1 LLSPSNRLATFGPGP
16 APDQA
21 AELPTEGW
29 RRSLHRAGGLA
40 RVVFESRPLLLVLL
54 IGALSLFL
62 VITQPDAFPT
72 WLNIQAV
79 LLDSAQFGILAVGMM
94 ILLIGGVFDLS
105 IGATLALSGVVAATL
120 IKDYGVPAPLGF
132 ALGLVVGGM
141 AGGANGLIVTKL
153 RINALIATLA
163 TLGIFRSITQLISG
177 TGVYSIDEDFEIYGQ
192 TQVAGL
198 QMPVWIM
205 FFVVLAGWV
214 AVSRTRYFRRFFY
227 VGGNR
232 VAAARAGIRVDR
244 LILFGFVLMGVL
256 AGLAGVLLASRLN
269 NAVVTAGIG
278 VELKVIT
285 AVVLGGASLSGGVGT
300 IPGAFLGVIF
310 ISLVQNALILSRV
323 PVYWQGVVV
332 GGVLI
337 LAVATDLK
345 ARREE

>member
-1 LLSPSNRLATFGPGP
+1 MAGLGPDK
-16 APDQA
+16 AAVDVAQQA
-21 AELPTEGW
+21 GR
-29 RRSLHRAGGLA
+29 RRSFGRASGAAALA
-40 RVVFESRPLLLVLL
+40 FGSRPLLLVGLIALL
-54 IGALSLFL
+54 SAFLS
-62 VITQPDAFPT
+62 ITQPHAFPT
-72 WLNIQAV
+72 GPNIQAV

-105 IGATLALSGVVAATL
+105 IGATLALAGVVSAVV
-120 IKDYGVPAPLGF
+120 IKDYAVPTPLGIIIGLCVG
-132 ALGLVVGGM
+132 ALAGLT
-141 AGGANGLIVTKL
+141 NGLIVTQL

-177 TGVYSIDEDFEIYGQ
+177 TGVYSIDRNFEVFGQ

-205 FFVVLAGWV
+205 FFVVIVGWV
-214 AVSRTRYFRRFFY
+214 AVSRTRFFRRFFY

-232 VAAARAGIRVDR
+232 IAAARSGIRVDR

-256 AGLAGVLLASRLN
+256 AALAGVLLASRLN

-323 PVYWQGVVV
+323 PVFWQGVVV

-337 LAVATDLK
+337 LAVATDLQ
-345 ARREE
+345 ARRE

>member
-1 LLSPSNRLATFGPGP
+1 MLKGSPQEVGLADPGSE
-16 APDQA
+16 QA
-21 AELPTEGW
+21 TALEQPGW
-29 RRSLHRAGGLA
+29 RRSVYKAGGAA
-40 RVVFESRPLLLVLL
+40 RLVFESRVLLLIALNC
-54 IGALSLFL
+54 GLSLFL

-72 WLNIQAV
+72 WLNIKAV
-79 LLDSAQFGILAVGMM
+79 LLDSSQFGIMAVGMM

-105 IGATLALSGVVAATL
+105 IGSILALSGVVAAVV
-120 IKDYGVPAPLGF
+120 IRDYGVPAPLGV
-132 ALGLVVGGM
+132 AVGLAVGGL
-141 AGGANGLIVTKL
+141 AGAFNGLIVTRL

-163 TLGIFRSITQLISG
+163 TMGIFRSVTQLISG
-177 TGVYSIDEDFEIYGQ
+177 TGVYAIGSSFDTYGQ
-192 TQVAGL
+192 TEVAGL

-205 FFVVLAGWV
+205 FAIVLAGWV
-214 AVSRTRYFRRFFY
+214 AVSRTRFFRRFFY

-232 VAAARAGIRVDR
+232 VAAARAGVRVDR

-256 AGLAGVLLASRLN
+256 AGLAGVLLASRLD

-310 ISLVQNALILSRV
+310 ISLVQNALILSEV
-323 PVYWQGVVV
+323 PVFWQGIVV

-345 ARREE
+345 ARREVM

>member
-1 LLSPSNRLATFGPGP
+1 VLNGLLRQVGLVDS
-16 APDQA
+16 
-21 AELPTEGW
+21 ELERADTLEHLGW
-29 RRSLHRAGGLA
+29 RRSVYKAGGAA
-40 RVVFESRPLLLVLL
+40 RLVFESRVLLLLAL

-72 WLNIQAV
+72 WPNIQAV
-79 LLDSAQFGILAVGMM
+79 LLDSSQFGIMAVGMM

-105 IGATLALSGVVAATL
+105 VGAILALCGVVSAVL
-120 IKDYGVPAPLGF
+120 IRDYGFPAPLGF
-132 ALGLVVGGM
+132 ALGLAVGGM
-141 AGGANGLIVTKL
+141 AGAANGLIVTKL

-163 TLGIFRSITQLISG
+163 TMGIFRSITQLISG
-177 TGVYSIDEDFEIYGQ
+177 TGVYAIGSSFDVYGQ
-192 TQVAGL
+192 TEFAGL

-205 FFVVLAGWV
+205 FAVVLASWV
-214 AVSRTRYFRRFFY
+214 AVSRTRLFRRFFY

-232 VAAARAGIRVDR
+232 IAAARAGIRVDR

-256 AGLAGVLLASRLN
+256 AGLAGILLASRLD

-310 ISLVQNALILSRV
+310 ISLVQNALILSEV
-323 PVYWQGVVV
+323 PVFWQGIVV

-337 LAVATDLK
+337 LAVATDLRS
-345 ARREE
+345 RREL